1 MEYPK
6 PLAQL
11 AADEL
16 LRCTPELL
24 AKLRYEWELF
34 CLPHQIPPDWDE
46 FDTWL
51 NVGGRGSGKNTG
63 VTQELRR
70 LVCDEGVMRMNF
82 VGQTAAKVRD
92 DMVRGEAGII
102 QAFPPHQRP
111 VYVSSQSRVVFHTGC
126 EALLHSAEKPQS
138 LQGGNTEVTW
148 CDEFTTYGDLCEQIW
163 TQVVFSTRVGKPRKI
178 ITTNSVPES
187 EFLERLEAEAAE
199 RRIKVTRSS
208 SFDNFANLPPATQ
221 REVIALANTP
231 LGRAWIFGEY
241 LRIEGALWRKGL
253 WRPGWKPGD
262 RPNGSFRYIPEAPR
276 GGRTVVAVDPT
287 GTLRGDETGIVVV
300 RRVGDFGY
308 VLEDLSGRIDVEVWP
323 SVVLDAADRWGAAAI
338 VFERNVGLD
347 FLRGLMRPAMKGRR
361 QYVLKGIHTDTRKD
375 LRAIPV
381 ATQYDLGK
389 IWHVGEHKAL
399 ETQQTT
405 WNPKAQA
412 DLRRA
417 NKKMSPNRIDALV
430 HGINALGFHLAL
442 APAGLGGGSL
452 DLESLDD
459 L

>member
-1 MEYPK
+1 M
-6 PLAQL
+6 A
-11 AADEL
+11 
-16 LRCTPELL
+16 
-24 AKLRYEWELF
+24 
-34 CLPHQIPPDWDE
+34 PDWDV

-63 VTQELRR
+63 VVQEIRH
-70 LVCDEGVMRMNF
+70 LVCHEGVMRMNF
-82 VGQTAAKVRD
+82 VGRTAAKVRD

-111 VYVSSQSRVVFHTGC
+111 VYISSQSRVLFHTGC
-126 EALLHSAEKPQS
+126 EALLHSAEKPES
-138 LQGGNTEVTW
+138 LQGGNAELTW
-148 CDEFTTYGDLCEQIW
+148 LDEFSTYGRLCEPIW

-178 ITTNSVPES
+178 ITTNSVPS
-187 EFLERLEAEAAE
+187 EPFLEQLEEEAEA
-199 RRIKVTRSS
+199 RRIKVVRSS

-241 LRIEGALWRKGL
+241 LKIEGALWRKGE

-262 RPNGSFRYIPEAPR
+262 PPNGSFRYIPRAPT
-276 GGRTVVAVDPT
+276 GGRTVVAVDPSGTT
-287 GTLRGDETGIVVV
+287 GGDETGIIVI

-308 VLEDLSGRIDVEVWP
+308 VLEDHSGNHDIDVWP
-323 SVVLDAADRWGAAAI
+323 RMVLDAADRNNATAI
-338 VFERNVGLD
+338 VVERNVGLD
-347 FLRGLMRPAMKGRR
+347 FLRGCLNPLMKGRR
-361 QYVLKGIHTDTRKD
+361 LHRLKGVHVDTAKD

-381 ATQYDLGK
+381 ATQYDLGR
-389 IWHVGEHKAL
+389 IWHVGKLTGL

-412 DLRRA
+412 DLRKA
-417 NKKMSPNRIDALV
+417 NKKTSPGRIDALV
-430 HGINALGFHLAL
+430 HGVNALGFHLAL
-442 APAGLGGGSL
+442 APTGIGGGSL